1 MWQLIKDQVNAEC
14 KINPFRTYSL
24 AKIEQD
30 KSLGMTELQVQ
41 TIRFTLTSLYVGTR
55 NGSVFS
61 FEVADLSNKNLD
73 SSRSL
78 FVNTQGNDPEY
89 NLM

>member
-1 MWQLIKDQVNAEC
+1 MWQLVRDHVNAEC

-30 KSLGMTELQVQ
+30 KTLAMSELQVQ
-41 TIRFTLTSLYVGTR
+41 TIRFTLTSLYVGSK

-61 FEVADLSNKNLD
+61 FEVADLSNKDLD
-73 SSRSL
+73 TSRSL
-78 FVNTQGNDPEY
+78 FVNNQGKDPEY
-89 NLM
+89 SLM